1 MINSEK
7 QIEAMGYEIRVV
19 DMINNYVVYE
29 NRKKRSRNNLR
40 MGR

>member
-7 QIEAMGYEIRVV
+7 QIKAMGYEIRVV

-29 NRKKRSRNNLR
+29 NKKKIKK
-40 MGR
+40 